1 MKTTIVPV
9 LAVSKG
15 IHGVIVDLEI
25 ESRKG
30 NGTLLLD
37 IKLCSSQGA
46 RQVISTAFSLLNI
59 KNTDIL
65 IRVKGGKHKC
75 LCGNSLAL
83 PVYLGMHACMHGLQF
98 KPKTFATGGIDNKGI
113 ITPVGRVAEK
123 IKAIL
128 GSADMLLVPKGQ
140 GLPVEGIQIIEVT
153 DLQNAIKFALKK

>member
-30 NGTLLLD
+30 AGTLFLD
-37 IKLCSSQGA
+37 IKLSSSQGA

-59 KNTDIL
+59 KNIDML

-83 PVYLGMHACMHGLQF
+83 PVYLGMHACVHDLQL

-113 ITPVGRVAEK
+113 ITPVGKVAEK

-128 GSADMLLVPKGQ
+128 GRADMLLVPKGQ
-140 GLPVEGIQIIEVT
+140 GLPVEGIKIIEVT
-153 DLQNAIKFALKK
+153 DLQGAIKLALKK